1 MTNDATRA
9 TAETLP
15 EINRRRFLLNTAS
28 VASAVAIVTPVNA
41 DEPEMTPYEQAIWH
55 IRELERLIAEDGGS
69 HPIILVQ
76 GKYGPSDYGA
86 LCLNSHGVMKME
98 GDIFRRNPAQM
109 RGGAA

>member
-1 MTNDATRA
+1 MSITRRLFIRNAAAVGAVGATVTAA
-9 TAETLP
+9 TAEAAP
-15 EINRRRFLLNTAS
+15 ER
-28 VASAVAIVTPVNA
+28 
-41 DEPEMTPYEQAIWH
+41 TPYEQAIWH

-86 LCLNSHGVMKME
+86 LCLNYHGVMKME